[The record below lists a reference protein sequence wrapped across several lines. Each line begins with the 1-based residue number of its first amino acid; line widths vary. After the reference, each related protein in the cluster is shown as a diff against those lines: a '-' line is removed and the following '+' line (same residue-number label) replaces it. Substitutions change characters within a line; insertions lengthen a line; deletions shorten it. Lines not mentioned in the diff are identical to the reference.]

1 MIDLKINKK
10 YDIIYA
16 DPPWDY
22 KGQTQ
27 HNGKGGKETGGA
39 LSHYPTLK
47 LKELK
52 KINVHT
58 ICKEDCLLFMW
69 ATSPHLDQA
78 IDLLKSWGFNWA
90 TIGFVWDKKKVNP
103 GFYTM
108 SQCEI
113 CLIGKK
119 GKIPK
124 PRGARNIR
132 QLLRIDR
139 TKHSEKPN
147 EVRYRI
153 DRMFPTQDKIE
164 LFARKRFDGWDSWGN
179 EL

>member
-58 ICKEDCLLFMW
+58 ICKEDCLLYIPSR
-69 ATSPHLDQA
+69 AESSSESVA
-78 IDLLKSWGFNWA
+78 GESNSDLS
-90 TIGFVWDKKKVNP
+90 
-103 GFYTM
+103 
-108 SQCEI
+108 
-113 CLIGKK
+113 
-119 GKIPK
+119 
-124 PRGARNIR
+124 
-132 QLLRIDR
+132 
-139 TKHSEKPN
+139 
-147 EVRYRI
+147 
-153 DRMFPTQDKIE
+153 
-164 LFARKRFDGWDSWGN
+164 
-179 EL
+179 

>member
-52 KINVHT
+52 KINV
-58 ICKEDCLLFMW
+58 
-69 ATSPHLDQA
+69 
-78 IDLLKSWGFNWA
+78 
-90 TIGFVWDKKKVNP
+90 VVVN
-103 GFYTM
+103 
-108 SQCEI
+108 
-113 CLIGKK
+113 
-119 GKIPK
+119 
-124 PRGARNIR
+124 
-132 QLLRIDR
+132 
-139 TKHSEKPN
+139 
-147 EVRYRI
+147 
-153 DRMFPTQDKIE
+153 
-164 LFARKRFDGWDSWGN
+164 
-179 EL
+179 